1 MLAYCT
7 VLGLAEG
14 HLIYAKG
21 NEEGRVHTVRNAGI
35 TIHCKALDLA
45 LKPAAL
51 LKQVDQLAKS
61 IVRANLASPPAL
73 VG

>member
-21 NEEGRVHTVRNAGI
+21 NEEGGVHTVRNAGI